1 MSRRFTATPPLRLIS
16 RLAPAW
22 SVLSVLLALKNACLV
37 PLLCQKELLIVCA
50 WVCNLETLWDPE
62 IIMGRT
68 QEEQTGHDEIYVSG
82 SVPSP
87 SDLSNQCSLATAFL
101 LDPETFRGLAPHIN
115 LHSTER
121 KCPPEERAHKL
132 LPTFGEARRKGC
144 SPPSNRS
151 SYNMAL

>member
-37 PLLCQKELLIVCA
+37 PLLCQKELLIVSA
-50 WVCNLETLWDPE
+50 WVCNLETVWDPE

-68 QEEQTGHDEIYVSG
+68 QEEQTGHD
-82 SVPSP
+82 
-87 SDLSNQCSLATAFL
+87 
-101 LDPETFRGLAPHIN
+101 DPETFRGLAPHIN
-115 LHSTER
+115 LHSTES